1 MANIK
6 LDLLNELRNDKNYEE
21 LELVRLAQD
30 PNLNY
35 RIKIE
40 CMKGVLKT
48 ISNINASIGLVD
60 IYSREAPVNTQQS
73 SVQQGQSHS
82 E

>member
-40 CMKGVLKT
+40 CMKEVLKT

-60 IYSREAPVNTQQS
+60 IYFREAPVNTQQS